1 MQTKIAS
8 TEFSAMFKQLIAL
21 IYLFLRTRIGD
32 LIFALLYVESPSA
45 EVTERYVELTANIH
59 DKT

>member
-32 LIFALLYVESPSA
+32 FALLYVESPSA